1 MPAQLLAEVRQLIE
15 QSHPPEKAAA
25 LLHLARVLTAFDRA
39 EAEQVLERGI
49 ALAVELPKPEG
60 DPIRSQAVTLAAAVS
75 PRRALQLMSPVVAG
89 MWRHVR
95 ATGIVFSMLR
105 HGHLADS
112 VSYLSDPPLAEE
124 YPFNAATEAIG
135 RSRNDAEA
143 RRNILRGAIRAR
155 LGESASSA
163 HGFEMLFSLWWRLLP
178 ADEARLAVRE
188 IVRRIIEEPDGQT
201 DSKFGSD
208 GKVARF
214 SSTREAG
221 LFGIIGPAR
230 QLDAELAESLCREY
244 RQLAAAIVP
253 FPRGYYTEATPP
265 EERVAEEPVERCEQ
279 PDYITIGH
287 SGLLP
292 IPDALKNG
300 FREPFAEAWR
310 LYKRDT
316 DPSNPNQAP
325 RECWPSAM
333 EFRNILYKAGQHEGR
348 AAARY
353 LDRIPDRD
361 LRLFAQIELIAGIAG
376 LPQFGGMSI
385 PPQRLE
391 KSKKDRWMR
400 IAPAAALV

>member
-1 MPAQLLAEVRQLIE
+1 M
-15 QSHPPEKAAA
+15 
-25 LLHLARVLTAFDRA
+25 
-39 EAEQVLERGI
+39 
-49 ALAVELPKPEG
+49 
-60 DPIRSQAVTLAAAVS
+60 
-75 PRRALQLMSPVVAG
+75 M
-89 MWRHVR
+89 
-95 ATGIVFSMLR
+95 R
-105 HGHLADS
+105 HGHLADA
-112 VSYLSDPPLAEE
+112 VAYLSDPPLAEE

-163 HGFEMLFSLWWRLLP
+163 HGFDMLFSLWWRLLP
-178 ADEARLAVRE
+178 VEEATVAVRE
-188 IVRRIIEEPDGQT
+188 IVHRITGERDGQI
-201 DSKFGSD
+201 D
-208 GKVARF
+208 ARYSNATF
-214 SSTREAG
+214 SSIREAG
-221 LFGIIGPAR
+221 LFAVFGPVR

-244 RQLAAAIVP
+244 RQLSAAVEMYP
-253 FPRGYYTEATPP
+253 GGYYTEATPP

-385 PPQRLE
+385 PPQRLRE
-391 KSKKDRWMR
+391 QKKDHWIM
-400 IAPAAALV
+400 